1 MLRPFCLVIFISLL
15 SLGKN
20 YSIKLLI
27 LAILQLIVSFKDDDY
42 AGEYND
48 TGNNIV
54 LEINNLID
62 WEWISLK
69 IVAFILSLALIGVSF
84 KINSIIGNI
93 DENRRLS

>member
-48 TGNNIV
+48 TGKNIV
-54 LEINNLID
+54 LEINNL
-62 WEWISLK
+62 
-69 IVAFILSLALIGVSF
+69 
-84 KINSIIGNI
+84 
-93 DENRRLS
+93 